1 MKNMYI
7 YVYKNDIFMNNF
19 IFDFVILII
28 LTLILYLK
36 NNQLIHFLN
45 TNLGRFIF
53 IIIVIILSVRHILLG
68 IIALVLFFIFR
79 ERYYI
84 EGLDS
89 KDGLPLLVNVNEV
102 PLDGSITI
110 KNIQTTVT
118 NETLTKK
125 TTDLLTPSSD
135 TSLSVSD
142 VSDQEKQNNA
152 WRKQNCSQDNLPI
165 FNNQIVSKNDLS
177 KVFKNFSFI
186 NESCNPCDSEC
197 KFKVTSSSDST
208 SFSDSMK
215 PISSNAL
222 PTSTARFGNG
232 SQSAYFSKLDG
243 TKAGAGMYT
252 PSFPNPL
259 SDQPSNLVTKTA
271 PNANKYSPAVA
282 PPPIS
287 SIANMPK

>member
-1 MKNMYI
+1 
-7 YVYKNDIFMNNF
+7 MNNF

-28 LTLILYLK
+28 LALILYNK

-53 IIIVIILSVRHILLG
+53 IIVVIILSVRHILWG
-68 IIALVLFFIFR
+68 ISALVLFFIFR
-79 ERYYI
+79 QQYYI

-89 KDGLPLLVNVNEV
+89 KDNSNNLTGSPLLVDVNEV

-110 KNIQTTVT
+110 KNVQTTVT

-125 TTDLLTPSSD
+125 ITDLITPSSD

-142 VSDQEKQNNA
+142 ISDQEKQNNM
-152 WRKQNCSQDNLPI
+152 WRKQNCSKDNLPT

-186 NESCNPCDSEC
+186 NEPCNPCETNC

-215 PISSNAL
+215 PISSNAI
-222 PTSTARFGNG
+222 PTSTSRFGNG
-232 SQSAYFSKLDG
+232 SQSAYFSRLDG
-243 TKAGAGMYT
+243 TKAGAGIYS
-252 PSFPNPL
+252 PAFPNPL
-259 SDQPSNLVTKTA
+259 SDQPSNLVTKKA